1 MTNLVEDQEWTA
13 VIGRMDEERF
23 PAPQPSGLYC
33 GRLAVAAQLGVAA
46 ALAFHGG
53 QWRDGVVLLAGAAVN
68 GVMAT

>member
-1 MTNLVEDQEWTA
+1 MSVKSL
-13 VIGRMDEERF
+13 F
-23 PAPQPSGLYC
+23 
-33 GRLAVAAQLGVAA
+33 RLAVAAQLGVAA